1 MKIYELHGSRDIRP
15 SEGLRPIPG
24 TDQVLLKVRCTGIC
38 GSDLLYYKHG
48 RCGGF
53 IPNGPLILGHE
64 FCGEVVEKG
73 GAYGTLPLG
82 GRVAVDPS
90 DNCGKC
96 RYCLS
101 GAINHCEKM
110 RYFGSAACFPN
121 QPGSHVEYIAVREDR
136 CHLVDEHVSDQ
147 EAALVEP
154 MAIALHGIK
163 QAGEVCG
170 AKVLIC
176 GAGTIGQMVGRVC
189 RYRGAERIEVSDI
202 RDDALQLA
210 VGTWADRAIRADRKG
225 EFDNDYDVVIE
236 ASGTAAAL
244 YRAYEVCAVQGI
256 LVQIGTYEGDV
267 SLPVGWVMK
276 KELTIRGSFRF
287 PDCFAEACRLVAE
300 KRMDVRSLI
309 THDFAFDDLVA
320 AFEKACQRDAIK
332 VAISY

>member
-1 MKIYELHGSRDIRP
+1 MRLYELHGSGDIRA
-15 SEGLRPIPG
+15 SEAPRPTPG
-24 TDQVLLKVRCTGIC
+24 ADQILLKVRCTGIC

-53 IPNGPLILGHE
+53 IPSGPLILGHE
-64 FCGEVVEKG
+64 FCGEVVERG
-73 GAYGTLPLG
+73 GAHRALPLG
-82 GRVAVDPS
+82 VRVAVDPS
-90 DNCGKC
+90 DNCGGC

-121 QPGSHVEYIAVREDR
+121 QPGSHVEYIAVRGDR
-136 CHLVDEHVSDQ
+136 CHLVDEQVSDQ

-154 MAIALHGIK
+154 LAIALHGVK
-163 QAGEVCG
+163 QAGEVHG

-202 RDDALQLA
+202 RDEALNLA
-210 VGTWADRAIRADRKG
+210 VDTWADRGIRADQQAQFG
-225 EFDNDYDVVIE
+225 SGYDVVIE
-236 ASGTAAAL
+236 ASGVGAAL
-244 YRAYEVCAVQGI
+244 YRAYEVCAVRGT
-256 LVQIGTYEGDV
+256 LVQIGTYEGNV

-300 KRMDVRSLI
+300 KRMDVKSLI
-309 THDFAFDDLVA
+309 THDFAFADLIV

-332 VAISY
+332 VTISY